1 MILLFNK
8 LLFMKVKKRRIN
20 IYLYKIILRRLFLSE
35 MEEKVKYKNKI
46 YKNKNIF

>member
-1 MILLFNK
+1 
-8 LLFMKVKKRRIN
+8 MKVKKRRIN